1 MIWWDFLIHDE
12 VRMLRGQQETCSGS
26 QASPQPGGSHGAP
39 LTTPSAPSSLFPG
52 FYLWV
57 QSPLELPH
65 FLPGPR
71 PTGWQE
77 NAIFIYLFVGLLV
90 FDISQTRSKGFLG
103 GTRGKNLPANAGDV
117 RDPGSI
123 PGLGRSPGGGHGNS
137 LQYSCLENPMDREPG
152 EP

>member
-12 VRMLRGQQETCSGS
+12 VRMLRGQKETCSGS
-26 QASPQPGGSHGAP
+26 QAVLSRVGHMEHL

-65 FLPGPR
+65 FLQDPDLQDGK
-71 PTGWQE
+71 E

-90 FDISQTRSKGFLG
+90 FDISQTRSKGFTG
-103 GTRGKNLPANAGDV
+103 GTRGRTIPANAGDV
-117 RDPGSI
+117 RRPS
-123 PGLGRSPGGGHGNS
+123 
-137 LQYSCLENPMDREPG
+137 
-152 EP
+152 